1 MMNLDPNVMWTEH
14 RLRTER
20 LRAMMRPGRSG
31 RSVVAAP
38 PPARQ
43 PAMERHDDM
52 DTQSVTA
59 RLDAALAQQV
69 TLAGGDPAVEA
80 AGETL
85 RAALAPAARQMALE
99 LAEQAATE
107 IAAQLPDHDVEVV
120 LRDGEPALAV
130 RQAGGHEPSV
140 DEDLEARITLRLP
153 PSVKARVEE
162 AAGTMGDS
170 VNAWVVKTLSA
181 KATRP
186 SGPGRRVSGTVRT

>member
-1 MMNLDPNVMWTEH
+1 
-14 RLRTER
+14 
-20 LRAMMRPGRSG
+20 
-31 RSVVAAP
+31 
-38 PPARQ
+38 
-43 PAMERHDDM
+43 M

-130 RQAGGHEPSV
+130 RQARGHEPSV

>member
-1 MMNLDPNVMWTEH
+1 MMYMDPNVMWTEH

-20 LRAMMRPGRSG
+20 LRAMMRTGRS
-31 RSVVAAP
+31 RSEAAHP
-38 PPARQ
+38 PPT
-43 PAMERHDDM
+43 PMERHEDM
-52 DTQSVTA
+52 DTHSVTA
-59 RLDAALAQQV
+59 RLDAALAQQI

-80 AGETL
+80 AGATL

-107 IAAQLPDHDVEVV
+107 IAAQLGDHDVEVV

-130 RQAGGHEPSV
+130 RQTRGQEPSV

-170 VNAWVVKTLSA
+170 VNTWVVKTLSA